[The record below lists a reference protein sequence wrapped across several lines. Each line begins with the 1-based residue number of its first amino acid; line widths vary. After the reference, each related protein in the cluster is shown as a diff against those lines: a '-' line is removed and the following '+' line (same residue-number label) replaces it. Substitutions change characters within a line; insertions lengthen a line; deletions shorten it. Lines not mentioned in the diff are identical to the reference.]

1 MRGDG
6 ILIIRLTSI
15 TNWPINVSSITTV
28 QMEKEN
34 YNRRGFLSPGAFS
47 WGGAVWPSFRWSLSC
62 SQVSVMKSHPVLL
75 TLNLRPDRPAFM
87 IYRTRAIA
95 ASLAAKSLHTSNG
108 LATAAKRSL
117 SRCVNNRRTVCN
129 AAQWHGGEITAPVG
143 RPGWME
149 LLGLE
154 FNDLCVLRTRLIQ
167 CSARGTAEQRP
178 EFQLSRCG
186 LPTTING

>member
-1 MRGDG
+1 
-6 ILIIRLTSI
+6 
-15 TNWPINVSSITTV
+15 
-28 QMEKEN
+28 
-34 YNRRGFLSPGAFS
+34 
-47 WGGAVWPSFRWSLSC
+47 
-62 SQVSVMKSHPVLL
+62 MKSHPVLL

-143 RPGWME
+143 RPG
-149 LLGLE
+149 
-154 FNDLCVLRTRLIQ
+154 
-167 CSARGTAEQRP
+167 
-178 EFQLSRCG
+178 
-186 LPTTING
+186 